1 VSTPTAQQLE
11 ERALAFL
18 QRRDS
23 AGWSDADQ
31 AELDAWIEASTAN
44 RVTWL
49 RMQHGW
55 QRTDRLASL
64 RTPALLRPAASALRA
79 GPRRTMALAAS
90 VCLAV
95 LVVAFL
101 ALQGF
106 GPTEKRYSTEI
117 GGHQSVPLKDGSRV
131 ELNTDTRLRAAVTEQ
146 VREVWLEKGEAYFD
160 IAKDPHKPFIVNAGE
175 RRIVVLGT
183 RFSVRR
189 DGARVEVAVAEG
201 KVRVESPNAQKPIPP
216 AVVTGG
222 DVVIAEAE
230 SVLVAAASLQRVESE
245 HAWRH
250 GLLVFDRATLA
261 DAARE
266 FNRYNRKQLVL
277 ADDVAGDTRISGSF
291 DATNVEA
298 FSRLLQ
304 RAYGLNIADEG
315 ERIAILN

>member
-1 VSTPTAQQLE
+1 MSTPTAQQLE

-18 QRRDS
+18 QRRDG
-23 AGWSDADQ
+23 AGWSAADQ

-79 GPRRTMALAAS
+79 GPGRTLALAAS

-95 LVVAFL
+95 LAVAFL

-106 GPTEKRYSTEI
+106 GSTDKRYSTEI

-146 VREVWLEKGEAYFD
+146 AREVWLEKGEAYFD
-160 IAKDPHKPFIVNAGE
+160 IAKDPHKPFIVHAGE

-189 DGARVEVAVAEG
+189 EQGRVEVVVAEG
-201 KVRVESPNAQKPIPP
+201 RVRVETPRSQKPLPP
-216 AVVTGG
+216 AIANGG
-222 DVVIAEAE
+222 DVVIAEADA
-230 SVLVAAASLQRVESE
+230 VLVAAAAPQRVESE
-245 HAWRH
+245 MAWRQ
-250 GLLVFDRATLA
+250 GLLVFDRSTLA

-277 ADDVAGDTRISGSF
+277 AEDLAADTRISGSF

-304 RAYGLNIADEG
+304 RAYGLRVVDQG
-315 ERIAILN
+315 ERIAVAN